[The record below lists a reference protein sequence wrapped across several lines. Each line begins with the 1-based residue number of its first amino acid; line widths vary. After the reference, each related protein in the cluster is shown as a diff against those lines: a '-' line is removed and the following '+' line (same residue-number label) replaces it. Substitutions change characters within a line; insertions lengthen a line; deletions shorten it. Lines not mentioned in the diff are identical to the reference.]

1 MPSSIREYP
10 RTVADQEH
18 KQVGPPARVGDYMIS
33 VVNDVPNHGTL
44 ARAVNV
50 NEHDILP
57 KQITIMAT
65 GLIVEP
71 SSSGTVAI
79 PNDVLEALLKV
90 GGWKHVQRE

>member
-1 MPSSIREYP
+1 M
-10 RTVADQEH
+10 

-33 VVNDVPNHGTL
+33 VVDKHDSVL

-57 KQITIMAT
+57 KGMFVTKN
-65 GLIVEP
+65 GLVVEP
-71 SSSGTVAI
+71 SSSGTVMV

-90 GGWKHVQRE
+90 GGWKVVQRK